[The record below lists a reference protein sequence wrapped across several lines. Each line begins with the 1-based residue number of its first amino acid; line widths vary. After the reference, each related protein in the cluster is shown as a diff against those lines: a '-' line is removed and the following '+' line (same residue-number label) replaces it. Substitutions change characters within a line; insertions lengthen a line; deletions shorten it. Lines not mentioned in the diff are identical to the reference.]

1 VKHLRAIRSKLSYA
15 NVIAS
20 IAMFLALTGG
30 TVMAAKLRSSDLAA
44 NSVKKKQ
51 LAKNSV
57 TSQDFAKK
65 SLIVSSAT
73 GGGQAAN
80 LAATP
85 PTAALPLP
93 LTGKATFTPKKGA
106 VGLVM
111 AEAKATLASAA
122 PPAGCSVFINV
133 LVNGEI
139 AYTLV
144 LSDLPD
150 NAPGPSTGTPFT
162 DTDWGSAPIGLTG
175 GTQTISAQYNGD
187 PAGCTATSKID
198 QLRVVVQRSR

>member
-1 VKHLRAIRSKLSYA
+1 LRAIRSKLSYA

-30 TVMAAKLRSSDLAA
+30 TVMAAKLRSGDLAA

-57 TSQDFAKK
+57 TKNDFAKGA
-65 SLIVSSAT
+65 LIVSSAT

-93 LTGKATFTPKKGA
+93 LTGKATFTPKKGS
-106 VGLVM
+106 VGQVL
-111 AEAKATLASAA
+111 AEAKATLSSAV
-122 PPAGCSVFINV
+122 AGGPSCNVFIDV

-139 AYTLV
+139 AYTLF

-150 NAPGPSTGTPFT
+150 NAPGPSSGAAFQ
-162 DTDWGSAPIGLTG
+162 DTDRGSAPIGLLG
-175 GTQTISAQYNGD
+175 GSQVITAQYNGD
-187 PAGCTATSKID
+187 ATDCSATSKID

>member
-1 VKHLRAIRSKLSYA
+1 MRAIRSKLSYS

-44 NSVKKKQ
+44 NSVKKQQ

-57 TSQDFAKK
+57 TKDDFAKGA
-65 SLIVSSAT
+65 LIVSSAK
-73 GGGQAAN
+73 GGGQGAN
-80 LAATP
+80 IAATA
-85 PTAALPLP
+85 PTPALPLP
-93 LTGKATFTPKKGA
+93 LTGKAAFTPKKGA

-111 AEAKATLASAA
+111 AEAKATLAAA
-122 PPAGCSVFINV
+122 VAGGPSCNVFIDI

-139 AYTLV
+139 IYTLG

-150 NAPGPSTGTPFT
+150 NAPGPSSGTPFT

-175 GTQTISAQYNGD
+175 GNQQITAQYNGD
-187 PAGCTATSKID
+187 PINCAPTAKID